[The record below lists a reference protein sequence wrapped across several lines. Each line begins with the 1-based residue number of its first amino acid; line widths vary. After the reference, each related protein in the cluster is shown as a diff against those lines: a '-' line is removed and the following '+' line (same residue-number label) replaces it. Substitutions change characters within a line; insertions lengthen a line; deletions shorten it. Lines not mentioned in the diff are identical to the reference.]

1 MYEMLK
7 REGIPHPRYAV
18 LDRDS
23 GDAELSRL
31 VEGEDS
37 IEVSLLP
44 WQPNPNRTNATARLG
59 ERR

>member
-1 MYEMLK
+1 MLK

-37 IEVSLLP
+37 IEVREAFFSASTTP
-44 WQPNPNRTNATARLG
+44 RCSCSAR
-59 ERR
+59 